1 MRLALCKWL
10 ALVSFVLFIGLT
22 QFVNPAFAA
31 TSSSATALID
41 HAAQEITEDVKKSAE
56 PGLHGQH
63 SKSHGLVWAEFTVEP
78 DLPEDLKVGI
88 FKQPG
93 RTFPTWVRFSNA
105 RGKDD
110 TKNGL
115 HGMAIKLMDV
125 EGEKI
130 LPDEKDAK
138 TQDFI
143 LVDHPVFFLRN
154 AQDSAN
160 FFNALAESSGQPP
173 LKQFFF
179 AGANPLKWHPREF
192 QILLEMQNKK
202 IESPLLTQYWSG
214 TPYQLGATAI
224 KFSAKP
230 TDSQPKLS
238 ISKTENYL
246 HTAMVEQLKTQDA
259 SFDFLVQ
266 RQTDPAKM
274 LIDDATVEWSEK
286 KSPFQKVATIKIPR
300 QVFNAPEQEAFG
312 EDLSFNPW
320 HSLLEHAPLG
330 SINQVRKPV
339 YQSLSEQRHQFRDTV
354 SKEPTVQSFT
364 PDLLS
369 SGDRPA

>member
-22 QFVNPAFAA
+22 QFTNPAVAA
-31 TSSSATALID
+31 TNSPTPALVD
-41 HAAQEITEDVKKSAE
+41 HAAQSITEDVKKSAE

-63 SKSHGLVWAEFTVEP
+63 PKSHGLVWAEFTVEP
-78 DLPEDLKVGI
+78 NLPEDLKVGV

-93 RTFPTWVRFSNA
+93 RTFPAWIRFSNA

-125 EGEKI
+125 EGEKV

-160 FFNALAESSGQPP
+160 FFNALAESDGQPP

-179 AGANPLKWHPREF
+179 AGVNPLKWHPREF
-192 QILLEMQNKK
+192 RILLAMQNKK

-214 TPYQLGATAI
+214 TPYQLGASAI
-224 KFSAKP
+224 KFSANP
-230 TDSQPKLS
+230 TGSQPELS

-274 LIDDATVEWSEK
+274 PIDDATVEWSEK
-286 KSPFQKVATIKIPR
+286 ESPFQKVATIKIPR
-300 QVFNAPEQEAFG
+300 QVFDSSEQETFG
-312 EDLSFNPW
+312 ENLSFNPW
-320 HSLLEHAPLG
+320 HSLPEHAPLG
-330 SINQVRKPV
+330 SVNQARKTI
-339 YQSLSEQRHQFRDTV
+339 YQSLSEQRHQFRKV
-354 SKEPTVQSFT
+354 AVQEPTVQSFT
-364 PDLLS
+364 PNLVS